1 MSQEE
6 FLKVF
11 NDLEQ
16 TLQNK
21 YDTTETIYDLLE
33 REKNAV
39 ENNPTK
45 ANWEI
50 LDIARRLRNIL
61 AHETR
66 TNLPVVATPSQ
77 QIIDVLKKVTH
88 DYQHPKT
95 LGDFLAEGKR
105 EKILS
110 FQLQAPLTDV
120 LKAIHEKH
128 FNQFPVFDE
137 TGYVGLISNNG
148 IASWLAALSEQGRS
162 ASLDLIGVRIS
173 EILPFEEN
181 GDTVIR
187 LSKETSLFETLHHFT
202 GSRVRLV
209 LVCQS
214 KDLSIQRPADIAG
227 IITKSDLGQ
236 MVKDLG

>member
-45 ANWEI
+45 VNWEI

-66 TNLPVVATPSQ
+66 TTLPVVATPSQ
-77 QIIDVLKKVTH
+77 QIIEDLEKLFLGH
-88 DYQHPKT
+88 IHT
-95 LGDFLAEGKR
+95 LPNLLFY
-105 EKILS
+105 I
-110 FQLQAPLTDV
+110 
-120 LKAIHEKH
+120 
-128 FNQFPVFDE
+128 
-137 TGYVGLISNNG
+137 
-148 IASWLAALSEQGRS
+148 IA
-162 ASLDLIGVRIS
+162 
-173 EILPFEEN
+173 
-181 GDTVIR
+181 
-187 LSKETSLFETLHHFT
+187 
-202 GSRVRLV
+202 
-209 LVCQS
+209 
-214 KDLSIQRPADIAG
+214 
-227 IITKSDLGQ
+227 
-236 MVKDLG
+236 

>member
-21 YDTTETIYDLLE
+21 YDTMETIYDLLE
-33 REKNAV
+33 REKNAI
-39 ENNPTK
+39 ENNPIK

-61 AHETR
+61 AHETK

-77 QIIDVLKKVTH
+77 QIIDVLKRVTYA
-88 DYQHPKT
+88 YQYPKT
-95 LGDFLAEGKR
+95 LADFLIER
-105 EKILS
+105 ERESILS
-110 FQLQAPLTDV
+110 FQLQDRLTAV

-128 FNQFPVFDE
+128 FNQFPVFDGD
-137 TGYVGLISNNG
+137 GYVGLISNNG
-148 IASWLAALSEQGRS
+148 IANWLAHLSEKGS
-162 ASLDLIGVRIS
+162 FSGLDLQDVRIA

-181 GDTVIR
+181 GDTVIS
-187 LSKETSLFETLHHFT
+187 LSKESSLSETLHHFT
-202 GSRVRLV
+202 GTKVRVA
-209 LVCQS
+209 LVCHR
-214 KDLSIQRPADIAG
+214 KNLSIHSPADIAG
-227 IITKSDLGQ
+227 IITKSDIGQ
-236 MVKDLG
+236 MVKDLQ

>member
-21 YDTTETIYDLLE
+21 YDTMETIYDLLE
-33 REKNAV
+33 REKNAI

-88 DYQHPKT
+88 AYQYPKT
-95 LGDFLAEGKR
+95 LADFLAER
-105 EKILS
+105 ERESILS
-110 FQLQAPLTDV
+110 FQLQARLTDV

-128 FNQFPVFDE
+128 FNQFPVFDG

-148 IASWLAALSEQGRS
+148 IANWLAALNERGQFSV
-162 ASLDLIGVRIS
+162 LDLQEVRIE

-181 GDTVIR
+181 GDTVLS
-187 LSKETSLFETLHHFT
+187 LSKETSLSETLHHFT
-202 GSRVRLV
+202 GTKVRVV
-209 LVCQS
+209 LVCQR
-214 KDLSIQRPADIAG
+214 KNLSIQSPADIAG
-227 IITKSDLGQ
+227 IITKSDIGQ
-236 MVKDLG
+236 MVKDLQ